1 MEQVRQ
7 VMRYHHYAYRT
18 EKTYSDWILRY
29 IKFHGGKTHPKN
41 MGKNEIEAFLSHLAT
56 QGKVSASTQRQAL
69 NAFVSGMVISAKNEK
84 RSTPRMKI
92 KVKGYFNFK
101 KAFRNLGISEIEM
114 AGGTL
119 IGLFDDLS
127 DRFGEEFTD
136 LIYDSRTKRVRGDI
150 RILLNG
156 RHIVHLPKGL
166 DTELK
171 EGDEIALFP
180 PVAGG

>member
-1 MEQVRQ
+1 
-7 VMRYHHYAYRT
+7 
-18 EKTYSDWILRY
+18 
-29 IKFHGGKTHPKN
+29 
-41 MGKNEIEAFLSHLAT
+41 
-56 QGKVSASTQRQAL
+56 
-69 NAFVSGMVISAKNEK
+69 
-84 RSTPRMKI
+84 MKI

-101 KAFRNLGISEIEM
+101 EVFRNLGVTEIAIS
-114 AGGTL
+114 GGTL
-119 IGLFDDLS
+119 KGLFDVLS

-136 LIYDSRTKRVRGDI
+136 LICDSRAKRVRGDI

-156 RHIVHLPKGL
+156 RHIVHLPEGL

>member
-1 MEQVRQ
+1 
-7 VMRYHHYAYRT
+7 
-18 EKTYSDWILRY
+18 
-29 IKFHGGKTHPKN
+29 
-41 MGKNEIEAFLSHLAT
+41 
-56 QGKVSASTQRQAL
+56 
-69 NAFVSGMVISAKNEK
+69 
-84 RSTPRMKI
+84 MKI
-92 KVKGYFNFK
+92 RVKGYFNFK
-101 KAFRNLGISEIEM
+101 KVISDLGISEIEM
-114 AGGTL
+114 ADDTL

-156 RHIVHLPKGL
+156 RHVVHLPKGL

>member
-1 MEQVRQ
+1 
-7 VMRYHHYAYRT
+7 
-18 EKTYSDWILRY
+18 
-29 IKFHGGKTHPKN
+29 
-41 MGKNEIEAFLSHLAT
+41 
-56 QGKVSASTQRQAL
+56 
-69 NAFVSGMVISAKNEK
+69 
-84 RSTPRMKI
+84 MKI
-92 KVKGYFNFK
+92 RVKGYFNFK
-101 KAFRNLGISEIEM
+101 KAVRKLGISEIEM

>member
-1 MEQVRQ
+1 
-7 VMRYHHYAYRT
+7 
-18 EKTYSDWILRY
+18 
-29 IKFHGGKTHPKN
+29 
-41 MGKNEIEAFLSHLAT
+41 
-56 QGKVSASTQRQAL
+56 
-69 NAFVSGMVISAKNEK
+69 
-84 RSTPRMKI
+84 MKI
-92 KVKGYFNFK
+92 RVKGYFNFK
-101 KAFRNLGISEIEM
+101 KVIHNLGISEIEM

-119 IGLFDDLS
+119 IGLFDVLS
-127 DRFGEEFTD
+127 NRFEKEFTD

-171 EGDEIALFP
+171 EGDDVALFP

>member
-1 MEQVRQ
+1 
-7 VMRYHHYAYRT
+7 
-18 EKTYSDWILRY
+18 
-29 IKFHGGKTHPKN
+29 
-41 MGKNEIEAFLSHLAT
+41 
-56 QGKVSASTQRQAL
+56 
-69 NAFVSGMVISAKNEK
+69 
-84 RSTPRMKI
+84 MKI
-92 KVKGYFNFK
+92 RVKGYFNFK
-101 KAFRNLGISEIEM
+101 KAVRKLGISEIEM

-119 IGLFDDLS
+119 IGLFDVLS

-136 LIYDSRTKRVRGDI
+136 LIYDSRTKKVRDDI

-156 RHIVHLPKGL
+156 RHIVNLPKGL